1 MCEKY
6 FERNSNELFNVRHN
20 DLSFIFCSKICASH
34 FILKHRVMN
43 ICACCGQEKFNF
55 DMIQEYDGHG
65 KNRMVCSMKCLGY
78 NNEPML
84 VVNDEEIALNATP
97 SHADR
102 MVSCQPVMETRA
114 TQSTSIESRN
124 ARTQTGAW
132 STSGVIPIP
141 VPIYMPQPCLLAQ
154 PYPKPV
160 PFVLPIV
167 VPIFVALN
175 NLVGRLTGKKKQ
187 NLVDEPSNSNRI
199 SEISNPIESASLGS
213 SNLAIAAS
221 ELLDPTSEYESV
233 FDERA
238 DFERR
243 FVTSTPIGSV
253 AGDFT
258 CNIQLGPLKT
268 NSSMNE
274 TRHLKP
280 DVTLENLK
288 QEEESSDGSFFSQHI
303 EILGNRKS
311 IKRSFSDVDSE
322 DMQGTMS
329 LWKKP
334 RDANSFGTISKG
346 AKI

>member
-6 FERNSNELFNVRHN
+6 FERSSNELFNVRHD
-20 DLSFIFCSKICASH
+20 DLTFFFCSKICASH

-65 KNRMVCSMKCLGY
+65 KNRMLCSMKCLGY

-84 VVNDEEIALNATP
+84 VVNDEEIASNATP
-97 SHADR
+97 SYADK
-102 MVSCQPVMETRA
+102 MVSCQPAMETRA

-124 ARTQTGAW
+124 ARTQTGPW

-141 VPIYMPQPCLLAQ
+141 VPIYMPQPCLLPQ
-154 PYPKPV
+154 PYPSPV

-187 NLVDEPSNSNRI
+187 NSVNEPSNSNRI
-199 SEISNPIESASLGS
+199 AETTSSIESAALASTSLAS
-213 SNLAIAAS
+213 AAS
-221 ELLDPTSEYESV
+221 ELLDPTYESIY
-233 FDERA
+233 DERA

-258 CNIQLGPLKT
+258 CNIQLGPFCT
-268 NSSMNE
+268 NRSMNE
-274 TRHLKP
+274 TRRLKP
-280 DVTLENLK
+280 DVTLQDFK
-288 QEEESSDGSFFSQHI
+288 QEEESTDGCIFSQHI
-303 EILGNRKS
+303 ENLGNRKS
-311 IKRSFSDVDSE
+311 IKRSISDVDSRN
-322 DMQGTMS
+322 MQGANLS
-329 LWKKP
+329 KKP
-334 RDANSFGTISKG
+334 RDAMSFATISEG
-346 AKI
+346 AGV